1 VHGLSVPA
9 PDLFCADFRFFV
21 DLRMGW
27 ASGPEALFTLPCF
40 CVSSLFAPP
49 LFELVFNY
57 FSAYLKKHLF
67 SQWLI

>member
-27 ASGPEALFTLPCF
+27 ASGPEALFTLLCF

-49 LFELVFNY
+49 LFEPFLLF
-57 FSAYLKKHLF
+57 FSLIKKHLF